1 MCSRMAASILRG
13 ALPKSAEG
21 QQAALELI
29 ADGETE
35 YEDQA
40 TELAGG
46 LTYVMT
52 DEGYGRG
59 TGRLAE
65 IRKLLWD
72 SKWKC
77 GLFDTRRW
85 VNDLERAYEEAWR
98 RWVAGKGGDIYL

>member
-1 MCSRMAASILRG
+1 MAASILRG

-72 SKWKC
+72 SRWEC
-77 GLFDTRRW
+77 GLFNTRRW